1 MLNVH
6 SGTIT
11 TATAT
16 ASKAAT
22 AGVVYSFVCFFSLL
36 ISYQRQLYTYL
47 HVCPFLPH
55 GRVRVHEQMC
65 LYCFCVSDPARLCG
79 FFFFTFPSVRPSVGL
94 LRGGLLAVKRP
105 RDVRVGAGSQHPL
118 LQEEVPGVGQVRGAP
133 LPPGRQ
139 RVLLAHG
146 SAAHAALE
154 QLAHRCV

>member
-1 MLNVH
+1 MFVLFCLTVGCVCM
-6 SGTIT
+6 SECVF
-11 TATAT
+11 TA
-16 ASKAAT
+16 
-22 AGVVYSFVCFFSLL
+22 F
-36 ISYQRQLYTYL
+36 
-47 HVCPFLPH
+47 
-55 GRVRVHEQMC
+55 
-65 LYCFCVSDPARLCG
+65 ARLCLTRFACVA
-79 FFFFTFPSVRPSVGL
+79 FFVFTFPSVRPSVGL
-94 LRGGLLAVKRP
+94 LRGGLLAVERP